1 MKVSKVL
8 IVGGVAGGASA
19 AARLRRLNEDIEI
32 ILFEKGEYISFAN
45 CGLPYYIGGEIKSKA
60 DLTLQT
66 PKGFGRRFKVD
77 VRTFNEVIS
86 INKEEKTV
94 EVINHLASEKY
105 IESYD
110 LLLLSPGA
118 EPFRPNIEGINLDK
132 VFTLRNIPDTYR
144 IKDYINEKSPQSAVI
159 IGGGFI
165 GVEMAENLVT
175 AGLSVTLIEMQNQ
188 VMAPFDYDMACL
200 IHNEMRKN
208 NVSLMLETALE
219 KIEENGSSLK
229 VYTNKGTVDAD
240 MVILAIGVKPESS
253 IAKNAG
259 LSVNQRGAIIVDDN
273 MFTSDAHILAVGDA
287 IEVTDYITK
296 EKVMVPLAGP
306 ANKQGRIAADN
317 IAGIKSEYR
326 GTQGSSI
333 LKVFNLTAACTGIN
347 EKTAKRQNINYEK
360 VFTVP
365 ANHASYYPGGQE
377 MYLKLIFNKDTRKVM
392 GAQIVGGDGV
402 DKRCDVIAA
411 SIHFNALVDDLTKL
425 ELCYAP
431 PYSSAKDPVN
441 MAGYV
446 AENIL
451 NGISRVFHHHDVAAL
466 SRDGSVQLIDTR
478 TKGEYMA
485 GHIDGFINIPV
496 DRLREHLSELDKNKK
511 VYIVCQVGLRGHVAC
526 RILDNHGFESYNLS
540 GGYALYDEIYNK
552 KIIDSSKL

>member
-1 MKVSKVL
+1 MNVSKVL

-19 AARLRRLNEDIEI
+19 AARLRRLNEDVEI

-45 CGLPYYIGGEIKSKA
+45 CGLPYYIGGEIKNKS

-94 EVINHLASEKY
+94 EVINHLTSEKY

-110 LLLLSPGA
+110 ALLLSPGA
-118 EPFRPNIEGINLDK
+118 EPFRPGIEGINLDK
-132 VFTLRNIPDTYR
+132 VFTLRNIPDTYK
-144 IKDYINEKSPQSAVI
+144 IKDYITENSPKSATI

-175 AGLSVTLIEMQNQ
+175 AGVKVDLIEMQNQ
-188 VMAPFDYDMACL
+188 VMPPFDYDMAC
-200 IHNEMRKN
+200 IIQNEMRMHGIN
-208 NVSLMLETALE
+208 LMLETALE

-229 VYTNKGTVDAD
+229 VYTNKGTVDTD

-259 LSVNQRGAIIVDDN
+259 LSVNQRGGIIVNDN
-273 MFTSDAHILAVGDA
+273 MFTSDEHILAVGDA
-287 IEVTDYITK
+287 IEVLDYNTK
-296 EKVMVPLAGP
+296 EKAMVPLAGP

-317 IAGIKSEYR
+317 IAGIKSKYR

-333 LKVFNLTAACTGIN
+333 LKVFNLTAASTGIN
-347 EKTAKRQNINYEK
+347 EKTAKRLGINYEK
-360 VFTVP
+360 SFTVSSS
-365 ANHASYYPGGQE
+365 HASYYPGSEE
-377 MYLKLIFNKDTRKVM
+377 MYVKLIFHKDTGKVL
-392 GAQIVGGDGV
+392 GAEIAGGEGV
-402 DKRCDVIAA
+402 DKRCDVIA
-411 SIHFNALVDDLTKL
+411 SVIHFNGTVDDLTKL

-451 NGISRVFHHHDVAAL
+451 NGVSKIFHHHDVSDL
-466 SRDGSVQLIDTR
+466 KRDGSIHLIDTR
-478 TKGEYMA
+478 TRGEYAA
-485 GHIDGFINIPV
+485 GHIEGFINIPV
-496 DRLREHLSELDKNKK
+496 DNLRQHLSELDKNKK

-526 RILDNHGFESYNLS
+526 RILQGHGFDSYNLS
-540 GGYALYDEIYNK
+540 GGYALYNEIYNK
-552 KIIDSSKL
+552 NK

>member
-1 MKVSKVL
+1 
-8 IVGGVAGGASA
+8 
-19 AARLRRLNEDIEI
+19 
-32 ILFEKGEYISFAN
+32 
-45 CGLPYYIGGEIKSKA
+45 
-60 DLTLQT
+60 
-66 PKGFGRRFKVD
+66 
-77 VRTFNEVIS
+77 
-86 INKEEKTV
+86 
-94 EVINHLASEKY
+94 
-105 IESYD
+105 
-110 LLLLSPGA
+110 
-118 EPFRPNIEGINLDK
+118 
-132 VFTLRNIPDTYR
+132 
-144 IKDYINEKSPQSAVI
+144 
-159 IGGGFI
+159 
-165 GVEMAENLVT
+165 
-175 AGLSVTLIEMQNQ
+175 
-188 VMAPFDYDMACL
+188 
-200 IHNEMRKN
+200 
-208 NVSLMLETALE
+208 ML
-219 KIEENGSSLK
+219 
-229 VYTNKGTVDAD
+229 
-240 MVILAIGVKPESS
+240 
-253 IAKNAG
+253 
-259 LSVNQRGAIIVDDN
+259 
-273 MFTSDAHILAVGDA
+273 
-287 IEVTDYITK
+287 ITK

-411 SIHFNALVDDLTKL
+411 SIHFNATVDDLTKL

-540 GGYALYDEIYNK
+540 GGYALYKEIYK
-552 KIIDSSKL
+552 

>member
-1 MKVSKVL
+1 MNVSKVL

-19 AARLRRLNEDIEI
+19 AARLRRLNEDVEI

-45 CGLPYYIGGEIKSKA
+45 CGLPYYIGGEIKNKS

-94 EVINHLASEKY
+94 EVINHLTSEKY

-110 LLLLSPGA
+110 ALLLSPGA
-118 EPFRPNIEGINLDK
+118 EPFRPGIEGINLDK
-132 VFTLRNIPDTYR
+132 VFTLRNIPDTYK
-144 IKDYINEKSPQSAVI
+144 IKDYITENSPKSATI

-175 AGLSVTLIEMQNQ
+175 AGVEVTLVEMQNQ
-188 VMAPFDYDMACL
+188 VMPPFDYDMAC
-200 IHNEMRKN
+200 IIQNEMRLHGIN
-208 NVSLMLETALE
+208 LMLETALE

-229 VYTNKGTVDAD
+229 VYTSKGVIETD
-240 MVILAIGVKPESS
+240 MVILAIGVKAESK
-253 IAKNAG
+253 IAVDAG
-259 LSVNQRGAIIVDDN
+259 LSVNQRGGIIVNDN
-273 MFTSDAHILAVGDA
+273 MFTSDEHILAVGDA
-287 IEVTDYITK
+287 IEVLDYNTK
-296 EKVMVPLAGP
+296 EKAMVPLAGP

-317 IAGIKSEYR
+317 IAGIKSKYR

-333 LKVFNLTAACTGIN
+333 LKVFNLTAASTGIN
-347 EKTAKRQNINYEK
+347 EKTAKKLGINYEK
-360 VFTVP
+360 SFTVSSS
-365 ANHASYYPGGQE
+365 HASYYPGSEE
-377 MYLKLIFNKDTRKVM
+377 MYVKLIFHKDTGKVL
-392 GAQIVGGDGV
+392 GAEIAGGEGV
-402 DKRCDVIAA
+402 DKRCDVIA
-411 SIHFNALVDDLTKL
+411 SVIHFNGTVDDLTKL

-451 NGISRVFHHHDVAAL
+451 NGVSKIFHHHEVSDL
-466 SRDGSVQLIDTR
+466 KRDGSIHLIDTR
-478 TKGEYMA
+478 TRGEYAA
-485 GHIDGFINIPV
+485 GHIEGFINIPV
-496 DRLREHLSELDKNKK
+496 DNLRQHLSELDKNKK

-526 RILDNHGFESYNLS
+526 RILQGHGFDSYNLS
-540 GGYALYDEIYNK
+540 GGYALYNEIYNK
-552 KIIDSSKL
+552 NK

>member
-19 AARLRRLNEDIEI
+19 AARLRRLNEDVEI

-45 CGLPYYIGGEIKSKA
+45 CGLPYYIGGEIKNKA

-86 INKEEKTV
+86 INKEAKTV
-94 EVINHLASEKY
+94 EVVNHLTSEKY
-105 IESYD
+105 TESYD

-144 IKDYINEKSPQSAVI
+144 IKDYITEKSPKSAVI

-165 GVEMAENLVT
+165 GIEMAENLVN
-175 AGLSVTLIEMQNQ
+175 ASVSVTLVEMQNQ
-188 VMAPFDYDMACL
+188 VMAPFDYDMACI

-219 KIEENGSSLK
+219 KIEENGKGLK
-229 VYTNKGTVDAD
+229 VYTNKGTIETD

-259 LSVNQRGAIIVDDN
+259 LSVNQKGGIIVDDN
-273 MFTSDAHILAVGDA
+273 MFTSDEYILAVGDA

-296 EKVMVPLAGP
+296 EKAMVPLAGP

-317 IAGIKSEYR
+317 ISGIKSSYR

-333 LKVFNLTAACTGIN
+333 LKVFNLTAASTGIN
-347 EKTAKRQNINYEK
+347 EKRAKALKLNYEK
-360 VFTVP
+360 IFTMP
-365 ANHASYYPGGQE
+365 ANHASYYPGGEE
-377 MYLKLIFNKDTRKVM
+377 MFLKLIFDKDSRKVL
-392 GAQIVGGDGV
+392 GAEIIGGAGV
-402 DKRCDVIAA
+402 DKRCDVIA
-411 SIHFNALVDDLTKL
+411 SVIHFNGTVDDLTKL

-446 AENIL
+446 AENVL
-451 NGISRVFHHHDVAAL
+451 NGVSRIFHHHDIASL
-466 SRDGSVQLIDTR
+466 SRDGSIYLIDTR
-478 TKGEYMA
+478 TRGEYAA

-496 DRLREHLSELDKNKK
+496 DRLREHISELDKSKK
-511 VYIVCQVGLRGHVAC
+511 VYIACQVGVRGHVAC
-526 RILDNHGFESYNLS
+526 KILDGAGFESYNLS

-552 KIIDSSKL
+552 TV